1 MPATTPVAVVE
12 NGTLPGQRVA
22 VTDLANLTGTIAAH
36 DLRSPALLVVGDVA
50 RQAATL
56 GWFGAAPLARS
67 VRASA

>member
-1 MPATTPVAVVE
+1 MAVVE

-22 VTDLANLTGTIAAH
+22 VTDLAGLTGTIAAH
-36 DLRSPALLVVGDVA
+36 DLRSPALLIVGDVA

-56 GWFGAAPLARS
+56 GWFGAPPLDVS